1 MNVFTKTLKKVLA
14 VVCGAVM
21 TLSFMACSQGSDIT
35 PISREEGSGT
45 RSAFVELLNIVDEA
59 GNDAIDLGCE
69 FYDATATVLA
79 KVNGN
84 KNAIGYISLG
94 SLSDDVK
101 AVKVDGVEATV
112 ENVKNGSYK
121 ISRPFLL
128 VTNSNNEL
136 SDVEKDFINF
146 ILSEDGQAIVS
157 NKGYI
162 TVSTNG
168 KYTASNLEGTIKISG
183 STSVDPVMQELAH
196 AYKELNSGVSIEIQ
210 SNGSSAGI
218 SDVIDGKSNIGMS
231 SRELKDSE
239 TEKGA
244 AATKIAIDGIA
255 VIVNNDNAVDNL
267 TATQIRDIYTAKI
280 TTWEEL
286 EG

>member
-1 MNVFTKTLKKVLA
+1 MNVFTKTLKKAIA
-14 VVCGAVM
+14 VICGAAM
-21 TLSFMACSQGSDIT
+21 TLSLAACSQGNDIT

-45 RSAFVELLNIVDEA
+45 RAAFVELLEIVDEE

-94 SLSDDVK
+94 SLSKDVK
-101 AVKVDGVEATV
+101 AVKVDGVEATT
-112 ENVKNGSYK
+112 ENVENGSYK
-121 ISRPFLL
+121 ISRPFIL

-136 SDVEKDFINF
+136 SDVERDFINY
-146 ILSEDGQAIVS
+146 ILSEDGQEIVA

-162 TVSTNG
+162 TVPANG

-196 AYKELNSGVSIEIQ
+196 AYKQLNTGVSIEIQ

-218 SDVIDGKSNIGMS
+218 SDVIDGKSDIGMS
-231 SRELKDSE
+231 SRELKASE

-255 VIVNNDNAVDNL
+255 VIVNNENTVDNL
-267 TATQIRDIYTAKI
+267 TAAQIKDIYTAKI

-286 EG
+286 QG